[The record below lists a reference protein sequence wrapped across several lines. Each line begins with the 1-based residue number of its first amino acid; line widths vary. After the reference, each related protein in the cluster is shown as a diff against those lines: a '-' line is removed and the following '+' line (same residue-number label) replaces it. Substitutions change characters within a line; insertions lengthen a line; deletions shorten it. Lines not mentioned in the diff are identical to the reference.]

1 MYMRM
6 NDTNRYFKTSNYNL
20 ATFLFA
26 KGIELANIDKLTN
39 SKRADFVFVDS
50 PYLEE
55 LVHEFDFAQENKE
68 VVMVDARK
76 IIYASKTLKEKLYQN
91 NF

>member
-1 MYMRM
+1 MRM
-6 NDTNRYFKTSNYNL
+6 KNTNRYFKTSNFNL

-26 KGIELANIDKLTN
+26 KGFELANIDRLTN
-39 SKRADFVFVDS
+39 QKRASFVFVDK
-50 PYLEE
+50 PEIEE
-55 LVHEFDFAQENKE
+55 LVHEFNFAQENKE

-76 IIYASKTLKEKLYQN
+76 LIYATKTLKEKLYQN